1 MATIYLRE
9 FPEELH
15 HQAKIQAAVEKLH
28 LKDLFAKALTEYLK
42 RAGAPVMGAEHDVAD
57 YLRAN
62 KAQKFAEE
70 LKEADQGTEG

>member
-28 LKDLFAKALTEYLK
+28 LKDLFAKALTEYLRK
-42 RAGAPVMGAEHDVAD
+42 AGVPEMD
-57 YLRAN
+57 
-62 KAQKFAEE
+62 
-70 LKEADQGTEG
+70 ADQRKEG